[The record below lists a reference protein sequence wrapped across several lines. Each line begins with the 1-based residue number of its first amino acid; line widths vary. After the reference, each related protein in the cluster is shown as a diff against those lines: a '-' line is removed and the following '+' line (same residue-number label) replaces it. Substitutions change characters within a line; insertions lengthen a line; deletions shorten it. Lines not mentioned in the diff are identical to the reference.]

1 MDHTFGIRLSGCY
14 NLPVN
19 PKIDGGVTICRHEV
33 VIKPFDIII
42 FFF

>member
-1 MDHTFGIRLSGCY
+1 MDHTFGIWLSVCY

-19 PKIDGGVTICRHEV
+19 PKTDADVTIFRHEI

-42 FFF
+42 YFF